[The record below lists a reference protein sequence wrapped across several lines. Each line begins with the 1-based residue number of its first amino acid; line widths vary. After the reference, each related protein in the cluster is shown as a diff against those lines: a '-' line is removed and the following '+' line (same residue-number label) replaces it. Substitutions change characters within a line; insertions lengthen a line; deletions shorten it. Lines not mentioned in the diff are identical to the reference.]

1 MEVSQTL
8 HDVWLSSELVHYMYT
23 FGGGLLPF
31 NVILPRA
38 KWIFRPSLA
47 FSYIDSGQY
56 STINTITISIAAEV
70 RKRLYTELL
79 GYATRS

>member
-1 MEVSQTL
+1 MEVRQTL

-23 FGGGLLPF
+23 FGGLLPF

-38 KWIFRPSLA
+38 KLIFRPSLA

-56 STINTITISIAAEV
+56 STINTITISIALKSEKGFIQICLV
-70 RKRLYTELL
+70 MSTM
-79 GYATRS
+79 S